1 MKKFIKTAIIVFVLT
16 ALCFSLSGCHALN
29 EARNAQAFLND
40 DGTISYDGKIYKE
53 LPESSEYTDL
63 IYSLISS
70 SSGHDTVYITEKDV
84 PVLLSGLVGI
94 SAYTDKDKKIIC
106 ADYIMDNIMDNI
118 SGSRNYCREDI
129 YDNFVE
135 AIKNPNYT
143 KYSMQLNTSF
153 LALIYED
160 IDIPESIDLKDY
172 EIAAI
177 NEIIALGDTV
187 KDPYSINTYEETYA
201 DIYRST
207 EDGLISENYC
217 TISRNDDS
225 CYITVYE
232 PEPDAV
238 DEDGF
243 YNQSMTV
250 YKVPTSG
257 EAAAKVK
264 DLLDKKQQVDEKIAE
279 LLGSSDFLDDLYD
292 PNSFGFSE

>member
-1 MKKFIKTAIIVFVLT
+1 MKKFIRTAILVFALT
-16 ALCFSLSGCHALN
+16 VLCFSLSGCHALDT
-29 EARNAQAFLND
+29 ARNAQAFLND
-40 DGTISYDGKIYKE
+40 DGTILYDGKIYKP
-53 LPESSEYTDL
+53 LPAGSEYAELT
-63 IYSLISS
+63 YSLISS
-70 SSGHDTVYITEKDV
+70 YIENNTVYITEKDV
-84 PVLLSGLVGI
+84 PVLLSGIVGT
-94 SAYTDKDKKIIC
+94 SAHIDKDKKIIC
-106 ADYIMDNIMDNI
+106 ANYVIDNSSD
-118 SGSRNYCREDI
+118 SRNYCREDI

-135 AIKNPNYT
+135 EIKNPNYT

-153 LALIYED
+153 LALIYDD

-187 KDPYSINTYEETYA
+187 KNPYSVDTHEGTYA

-217 TISRNDDS
+217 TISRNDDLY
-225 CYITVYE
+225 YITVYE
-232 PEPDAV
+232 PEPGTV

-243 YNQSMTV
+243 YDQSMTV

-257 EAAAKVK
+257 EAAAKIQN
-264 DLLDKKQQVDEKIAE
+264 LLDKKQQVDEKIAE
-279 LLGSSDFLDDLYD
+279 LLGGSGFLDDLYD